1 VKKVQPLS
9 TYQRGALCFLAIRK
23 KARTDPLYTS
33 LMNPHTFVTSD
44 SWQKRKRDWGYGRA
58 DIREFLR
65 GFYDASNVK
74 AGPRDNL
81 A

>member
-1 VKKVQPLS
+1 
-9 TYQRGALCFLAIRK
+9 
-23 KARTDPLYTS
+23 
-33 LMNPHTFVTSD
+33 MNPHTFVTSD